1 MLESTHGHIFP
12 FHPANTHPK
21 RRHDFVFMISMCDL
35 MKISILNWRNFK
47 SYRLYKTK
55 FDVQPW
61 EFPWFN
67 TSSLVNLNI
76 VVSIFHFLLKRS
88 MSWYYFS
95 YHVANWG
102 RIVLALSHL
111 CGPLRFEAQ
120 WLLIVKHPFENKWAL
135 MMVML
140 LCFHPKEY
148 CLLET
153 EIVFIILIL
162 PLWESV
168 EECTWTVYSKQNFRK
183 ILSSYLDCIT
193 EKEIGLFCLFV
204 SLFLTL
210 GFLCY

>member
-12 FHPANTHPK
+12 FHLANTHPK

-111 CGPLRFEAQ
+111 CGPLRFETPL
-120 WLLIVKHPFENKWAL
+120 WNKWAL